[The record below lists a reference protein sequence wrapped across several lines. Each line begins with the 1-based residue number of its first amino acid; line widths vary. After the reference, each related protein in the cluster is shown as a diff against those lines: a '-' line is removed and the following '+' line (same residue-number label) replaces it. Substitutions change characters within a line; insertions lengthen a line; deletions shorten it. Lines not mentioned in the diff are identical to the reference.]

1 MSDLDTCLLARF
13 PGPRVPGWLRRWLDD
28 GLGGVLLFAENIT
41 GPGQLR
47 DLVAELRSHQPG
59 VLIAADEEGGD
70 VTRIEARAGS
80 SYPGHAALGAIGDPA
95 LTQQVAAS
103 LGAML
108 ARAGVNLALAPVADL
123 GSGGPGRP
131 S

>member
-28 GLGGVLLFAENIT
+28 GLGGVLLFAENVT

-59 VLIAADEEGGD
+59 VLIAADE
-70 VTRIEARAGS
+70 V
-80 SYPGHAALGAIGDPA
+80 P
-95 LTQQVAAS
+95 
-103 LGAML
+103 
-108 ARAGVNLALAPVADL
+108 
-123 GSGGPGRP
+123 GSGR
-131 S
+131 